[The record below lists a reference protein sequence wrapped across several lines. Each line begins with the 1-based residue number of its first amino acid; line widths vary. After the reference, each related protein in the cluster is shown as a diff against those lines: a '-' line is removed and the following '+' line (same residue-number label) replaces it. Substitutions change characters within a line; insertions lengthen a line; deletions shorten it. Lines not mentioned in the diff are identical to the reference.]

1 MLTEKQLLPPV
12 KLYENQQEGKT
23 ANKDNRDLFG
33 FGNEETEIDK
43 ESITNAANQ

>member
-12 KLYENQQEGKT
+12 KLYENQQDGRPT
-23 ANKDNRDLFG
+23 NKDNRDLLG

-43 ESITNAANQ
+43 ESATNPVNQ